1 MTRATEVP
9 ADTRMMAI
17 IHDGLRRDLARAIAV
32 VSTEPYPDDRQ
43 RDAIGEHIGW
53 MMEFLH
59 AHHDGEDTVLW
70 PLVRER
76 DGGAGELLD
85 AMEADHRRIAPLID
99 ACTTAAGGY
108 RSAASGQ
115 ARGALRDALQTLAD
129 ALLPHLQREEGELM
143 PIFSVAVTER
153 ERRALEHEH
162 FIKPKSLTQL
172 GREGHWLLDGLDPE
186 RRRVLLHAVP
196 PIPRFV
202 LVRGFARR
210 YRRRATVC
218 WGPLDPTGETGAR
231 RQYGP
236 AAALPRQIPLTGHVN
251 TVVPAPI
258 EAVWEVLTDVTR
270 VGEWSHECRRVE
282 WLAGA
287 TQARPGTRF
296 RGTNK
301 AGLLKWSRVNEVV
314 LADQPRT
321 FVWRTVP
328 TRLYPDSCEWT
339 IELEPADGGTRITQS
354 YRVLKRPPAVLC
366 RLYPIIA
373 PDHRGR
379 AGGLT
384 DDLRRLGALT
394 AHGDDV
400 DATDGTGSDIRRL
413 TDTAG
418 IDWLPARS
426 TDPTCQRSPSPASTR
441 ST

>member
-1 MTRATEVP
+1 MTRTTDIP

-17 IHDGLRRDLARAIAV
+17 IHDALRRDLARAIAAL
-32 VSTEPYPDDRQ
+32 STAPFPDDQQ
-43 RDAIGEHIGW
+43 RDAIGEHVAW

-59 AHHDGEDTVLW
+59 AHHEGEDNVLW

-85 AMEADHRRIAPLID
+85 VMEADHQRIAPLID
-99 ACTTAAGGY
+99 ACTAAAGRY
-108 RSAASGQ
+108 RDTGSGE
-115 ARGALRDALQTLAD
+115 ARVALRDALEQLAD
-129 ALLPHLQREEGELM
+129 GLLPHLQREEGELM

-153 ERRALEHEH
+153 ERRAVEREH
-162 FIKPKSLTQL
+162 FIKPKSLAQL

-202 LVRGFARR
+202 LIHGFARS
-210 YRRRATVC
+210 YRRRATRC
-218 WGPLDPTGETGAR
+218 WGRAATSDEVSVSPS
-231 RQYGP
+231 YGP
-236 AAALPRQIPLTGHVN
+236 AAALPRQIPPTGHVD

-258 EAVWEVLTDVTR
+258 EAVWTVLSDLTR

-287 TQARPGTRF
+287 AQAQPGARF

-301 AGLLKWSRVNEVV
+301 AGPLTWSRVNEVV
-314 LADQPRT
+314 LADRPT
-321 FVWRTVP
+321 TLVWRTVP

-339 IELEPADGGTRITQS
+339 VELEQEEGGTRITQS
-354 YRVLKRPPAVLC
+354 YRVLRHPPAVLR

-379 AGGLT
+379 AVGLT
-384 DDLRRLGALT
+384 DDLRRLGALA
-394 AHGDDV
+394 AHGDDAGV
-400 DATDGTGSDIRRL
+400 VATLGTSC
-413 TDTAG
+413 AG
-418 IDWLPARS
+418 HSSSAPPGVSWHD
-426 TDPTCQRSPSPASTR
+426 
-441 ST
+441 

>member
-1 MTRATEVP
+1 MTRAIAVP

-32 VSTEPYPDDRQ
+32 VSTEPYPGDRQ
-43 RDAIGEHIGW
+43 RHAIGEHIGW

-59 AHHDGEDTVLW
+59 AHHNGEDTVLW

-76 DGGAGELLD
+76 DGGAGDLLD
-85 AMEADHRRIAPLID
+85 TMAADHRRIAALID
-99 ACTTAAGGY
+99 ACTTTADGY
-108 RSAASGQ
+108 RSAVSHE
-115 ARGALRDALQTLAD
+115 ARGALLNALQHLTD
-129 ALLPHLQREEGELM
+129 ALLPHLQREEAELM

-153 ERRALEHEH
+153 ERRAVEHEH

-186 RRRVLLHAVP
+186 RRRVLLHSVP

-202 LVRGFARR
+202 LVHGFARR

-218 WGPLDPTGETGAR
+218 WGPGHPPGAAGASTS
-231 RQYGP
+231 YGP
-236 AAALPRQIPLTGHVN
+236 AAALPRQIPLTGDVS

-258 EAVWEVLTDVTR
+258 EPVWKVLTDVTR

-287 TQARPGTRF
+287 TQATPGARF

-301 AGLLKWSRVNEVV
+301 AGLLTWSRVNEVV
-314 LADQPRT
+314 VADEPTR

-339 IELEPADGGTRITQS
+339 IELEPTDGGTRITQS
-354 YRVLKRPPAVLC
+354 YRVLRRPPAVLC
-366 RLYPIIA
+366 RLYPILA

-379 AGGLT
+379 AVGLT
-384 DDLRRLGALT
+384 DDLRRLGALA
-394 AHGDDV
+394 AHVDVHAVDD
-400 DATDGTGSDIRRL
+400 TGSDLRPL
-413 TDTAG
+413 TSSSG
-418 IDWLPARS
+418 VDWLPERS
-426 TDPTCQRSPSPASTR
+426 THLTCQPSPSPAGTR